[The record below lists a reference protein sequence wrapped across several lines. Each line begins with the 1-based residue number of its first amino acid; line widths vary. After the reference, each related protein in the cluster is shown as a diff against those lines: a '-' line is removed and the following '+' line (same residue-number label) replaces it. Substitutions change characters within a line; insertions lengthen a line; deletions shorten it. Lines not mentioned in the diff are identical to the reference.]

1 MVSIF
6 KNTFGKVKLKY
17 PVLKLAFFNATMN
30 KKNYFPFLAFFLL
43 YLIVISTQP
52 TTSNTYGRIM
62 IADKQLIKTS
72 FKGEVIGVDFGRGL
86 KVKIKN
92 YKRFLYNPSSYC
104 NSYTCLGEVLEIGDT
119 LFKNKN
125 SDTIFQI
132 KKSNHKIY
140 TWVLTNK

>member
-1 MVSIF
+1 M
-6 KNTFGKVKLKY
+6 
-17 PVLKLAFFNATMN
+17 
-30 KKNYFPFLAFFLL
+30 KNYFPFLAFFLL

-62 IADKQLIKTS
+62 IADEQLIKTS

-92 YKRFLYNPSSYC
+92 HKRFLYNPSSYC
-104 NSYTCLGEVLEIGDT
+104 NSYTCLGEVLEVGDT

-132 KKSNHKIY
+132 KKSNHKTY
-140 TWVLTNK
+140 TWVLLNH